1 MIFVSVIFSPQVVS
15 PGCSDSE
22 DNASPEAST
31 SPSLPVAER
40 KIEDVSSSSATGPSP
55 CDSELSSTSS
65 VIAQPPAADN
75 SSSSGS
81 LSDMND
87 RFKSDLHEAASSS
100 DEIAQPPTDNPSAP
114 APAPVMQSDV
124 EATPCFDV
132 GSMKVLKPLGRGA
145 FGEVSFVQEE
155 GSGNCYALKVQDAF
169 YKEDHEVT
177 MNEVQMLERVRK
189 LGSVVELVGAAYH
202 SDKNYLLF
210 ELGVGGSLYSK
221 VAKGHL
227 EGIGIGQ
234 GYRLLPGLHMRDVKS
249 NALCIIKAI
258 RDMHNL
264 GIVHRDVKLDNMI
277 LMADG

>member
-1 MIFVSVIFSPQVVS
+1 
-15 PGCSDSE
+15 
-22 DNASPEAST
+22 
-31 SPSLPVAER
+31 
-40 KIEDVSSSSATGPSP
+40 
-55 CDSELSSTSS
+55 
-65 VIAQPPAADN
+65 
-75 SSSSGS
+75 
-81 LSDMND
+81 
-87 RFKSDLHEAASSS
+87 
-100 DEIAQPPTDNPSAP
+100 
-114 APAPVMQSDV
+114 
-124 EATPCFDV
+124 
-132 GSMKVLKPLGRGA
+132 MKVLEPLGRGA
-145 FGEVSFVQEE
+145 FGEVSFVQEK

-169 YKEDHEVT
+169 YKEDHDMA